1 MKNSIKIS
9 SAPFATGTF
18 IQDNYQYIQDVKH
31 FLNENKEKKQEAINN
46 AKGNK

>member
-18 IQDNYQYIQDVKH
+18 IQDNYKYIQDIKH
-31 FLNENKEKKQEAINN
+31 FLNENKEKKQEAISN
-46 AKGNK
+46 AKDNR